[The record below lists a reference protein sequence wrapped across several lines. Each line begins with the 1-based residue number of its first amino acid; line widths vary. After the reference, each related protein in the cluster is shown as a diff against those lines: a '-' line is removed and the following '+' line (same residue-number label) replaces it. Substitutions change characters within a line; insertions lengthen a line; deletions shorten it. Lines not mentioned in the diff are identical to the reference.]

1 MAEDNKNSY
10 DLLLEQIDNLKKE
23 NETLRKEFNELRDFN
38 RALLARG
45 KTVEQST
52 SGTQASDKLNKY
64 LEGE

>member
-45 KTVEQST
+45 KTVEQIT